1 MLSHSTPHASKNS
14 RAGLGG
20 DKWEEVGTSIWE
32 GGGGGSGDEER
43 ANVNSD
49 SPLPESGWSRLV
61 VDI

>member
-1 MLSHSTPHASKNS
+1 MLPHSTPHASKNS

-49 SPLPESGWSRLV
+49 SPLPV
-61 VDI
+61 VNA